1 MIERIYFYSVI
12 FAQKEMESEKHIDVV
27 LPERK
32 NEDNIVGAPLPSPF
46 AAVPKVSALS
56 SRRQAAFCS
65 SDQDFVLDED
75 AMACK
80 CLLSG

>member
-12 FAQKEMESEKHIDVV
+12 FAQKEMESEKHTDVV

-46 AAVPKVSALS
+46 AAVPKVPALS
-56 SRRQAAFCS
+56 SHRQAAFCS
-65 SDQDFVLDED
+65 SDQDFFLDED

-80 CLLSG
+80 

>member
-1 MIERIYFYSVI
+1 MTEQIYFYSVI
-12 FAQKEMESEKHIDVV
+12 FAQKEMGSEKHMSDVV

-46 AAVPKVSALS
+46 AAVPKVPALP
-56 SRRQAAFCS
+56 SRCQAAFCS
-65 SDQDFVLDED
+65 SDQDFFLDED

-80 CLLSG
+80 